1 MVCRNLVPDKSGYWV
16 FDDMTLQALFDPYF
30 GTGGTVFLYF
40 FKFHN
45 SFTLAFSHAYK
56 HTSIETYKRCALE

>member
-45 SFTLAFSHAYK
+45 SFTLAF
-56 HTSIETYKRCALE
+56 